1 LSSRRVPR
9 RIAPAFQ
16 PKEAEG
22 DCDASGL
29 RFTVLCAR
37 WNPTITQALLAIALE
52 TLERHGAKGSDVLVV
67 RVPGAFELPGAARAA
82 LSRGRSDALVVLGA
96 IVRGQTTHHEVL
108 GHAVAAALAALAGG
122 YAFGHS
128 KARRAAFVTQHA
140 VPMHGAPNTLGL
152 IRLGARD
159 DAGNWPMLVEV
170 TGLPQQPNRRAYYE
184 LWLTRNDKPVVPCGA
199 FRVHEK
205 TTRVRFTVPYALK
218 GYDGWVVT
226 AQPAHVHTPGRVVLT
241 TT

>member
-1 LSSRRVPR
+1 MSFDYLIGAEGLSPEDESRLRRVH
-9 RIAPAFQ
+9 
-16 PKEAEG
+16 
-22 DCDASGL
+22 DL
-29 RFTVLCAR
+29 LV
-37 WNPTITQALLAIALE
+37 QAGPPPDLPPALE
-52 TLERHGAKGSDVLVV
+52 RPSTPGVDEEQPEVPILFRRRRGLVAVL
-67 RVPGAFELPGAARAA
+67 A
-82 LSRGRSDALVVLGA
+82 L
-96 IVRGQTTHHEVL
+96 
-108 GHAVAAALAALAGG
+108 AAALAALAGG